1 MSFRLMKERIKQSGK
16 SLYEEQVKDAQ
27 NILADGFIDD
37 VSCSKHIFFWIAG
50 ENPQKGNQI
59 YIKFYDR
66 KYSSANGN
74 TKLFLTHNNDKIEVG
89 DYIYDE
95 EENTYWIC
103 TESFHVDNIYYKGK
117 FTQCNW
123 YLRWQ
128 RPDGTILEYPC
139 LDLNSTQY
147 NSGESGN
154 STLKLGSAQHMEK
167 VQANNDTISLS
178 SPQRFY
184 ISRDNSIPYII
195 TQNDTTASNYGKGI
209 CNITVT
215 QDVRHEDKDRPDL
228 VLCDYIDL
236 LSHLPPPLPSE
247 QTTDSNNE
255 KVDSSQVEN
264 KNVHLK
270 ISYDGDNY
278 IFAGGEYKTFT
289 VIASDNNGDLIDDV
303 SVQWSITALP
313 EVKKYISYEILE
325 NNSLKIKSFYHASVI
340 GTKILL
346 TVSVNEI
353 SESIYVEIGGGI

>member
-1 MSFRLMKERIKQSGK
+1 MKERIKQSGT
-16 SLYEEQVKDAQ
+16 SLYDEQIKDAQ
-27 NILADGFIDD
+27 NILADGFTDD
-37 VSCSKHIFFWIAG
+37 VSCAKHIFFWIAG
-50 ENPQKGNQI
+50 ENPQKGNHV

-74 TKLFLTHNNDKIEVG
+74 MKSFLTHNNDKIEVG

-103 TESFHVDNIYYKGK
+103 TESFHVDNIHYEGK

-167 VQANNDTISLS
+167 VQANSDTISLA

-184 ISRDNSIPYII
+184 VSRDNSIPYVI

-215 QDVRHEDKDRPDL
+215 QDVRREDKDRPDL
-228 VLCDYIDL
+228 GICDYIDP
-236 LSHLPPPLPSE
+236 SSPLPPTPSE
-247 QTTDSNNE
+247 PDETTDLTATISGRKELIVGYNRIYTVLLTNKE
-255 KVDSSQVEN
+255 KDEIDWDDTLYTW
-264 KNVHLK
+264 NVISDFTVKQRIIGNK
-270 ISYDGDNY
+270 ISLMVIDDNC
-278 IFAGGEYKTFT
+278 IGSSFLLQCRL
-289 VIASDNNGDLIDDV
+289 ISDNSIIAEIEITIVDV
-303 SVQWSITALP
+303 V
-313 EVKKYISYEILE
+313 
-325 NNSLKIKSFYHASVI
+325 
-340 GTKILL
+340 
-346 TVSVNEI
+346 
-353 SESIYVEIGGGI
+353 

>member
-1 MSFRLMKERIKQSGK
+1 MKERIKQSGK
-16 SLYEEQVKDAQ
+16 SLYEEQIKDAQ
-27 NILADGFIDD
+27 DILADGFTDD
-37 VSCSKHIFFWIAG
+37 VSCAKHIFFWIAG
-50 ENPQKGNQI
+50 ENPQKGNHV

-103 TESFHVDNIYYKGK
+103 TESFHVDNIHYEGK

-123 YLRWQ
+123 HLRWQ

-154 STLKLGSAQHMEK
+154 NTLKLGSAQHMEK
-167 VQANNDTISLS
+167 VQANSDTISLS

-184 ISRDNSIPYII
+184 ISRDNSIPYVI

-215 QDVRHEDKDRPDL
+215 QDVRREDKDRPDL
-228 VLCDYIDL
+228 GICDYIDPSSPLPPTPSEPNETTDLSAVILGDLELQIGFSNTYSVSFTDKKTGSSIDWTQVKFSWKIVCDFDIEQNIVENEIELLVEDEL
-236 LSHLPPPLPSE
+236 LS
-247 QTTDSNNE
+247 DE
-255 KVDSSQVEN
+255 KFKLQV
-264 KNVHLK
+264 
-270 ISYDGDNY
+270 I
-278 IFAGGEYKTFT
+278 I
-289 VIASDNNGDLIDDV
+289 DNNMIAEKII
-303 SVQWSITALP
+303 SI
-313 EVKKYISYEILE
+313 S
-325 NNSLKIKSFYHASVI
+325 
-340 GTKILL
+340 
-346 TVSVNEI
+346 
-353 SESIYVEIGGGI
+353 SIM

>member
-1 MSFRLMKERIKQSGK
+1 MKERIKQSGV
-16 SLYEEQVKDAQ
+16 SLYEEQIKDAQ
-27 NILADGFIDD
+27 EILADGFIDD
-37 VSCSKHIFFWIAG
+37 VSCAKHIFFWIAG
-50 ENPQKGNQI
+50 ENPQKGNHI

-74 TKLFLTHNNDKIEVG
+74 MKSFLTHNNDKIEVG

-103 TESFHVDNIYYKGK
+103 TESFHVDNIHYEGK

-167 VQANNDTISLS
+167 VQANSDTISLA

-184 ISRDNSIPYII
+184 VSRDNSIPYII

-215 QDVRHEDKDRPDL
+215 QDVRREDNDRPDL
-228 VLCDYIDL
+228 GICDYIDP
-236 LSHLPPPLPSE
+236 SSPLPPTPPVPDE
-247 QTTDSNNE
+247 TTDLTAVISGDSELQIGFSNTYTVTFTD
-255 KVDSSQVEN
+255 KKTGSPVDSSIVDFTWNIVSDFEVE
-264 KNVHLK
+264 
-270 ISYDGDNY
+270 
-278 IFAGGEYKTFT
+278 KT
-289 VIASDNNGDLIDDV
+289 
-303 SVQWSITALP
+303 
-313 EVKKYISYEILE
+313 E
-325 NNSLKIKSFYHASVI
+325 NNNEIDLYIEDEDLADEKIKLQVI
-340 GTKILL
+340 VKNILL
-346 TVSVNEI
+346 AEI
-353 SESIYVEIGGGI
+353 VISISSIM

>member
-1 MSFRLMKERIKQSGK
+1 MSLQLMKERIKQSGK
-16 SLYEEQVKDAQ
+16 SLYDEQIKDAQ
-27 NILADGFIDD
+27 DILADGFKDD
-37 VSCSKHIFFWIAG
+37 VSCAKHIFFWIAG
-50 ENPQKGNQI
+50 ENPQKGNHV

-103 TESFHVDNIYYKGK
+103 TESFHVDNIHYEGK

-123 YLRWQ
+123 LLRWQ

-154 STLKLGSAQHMEK
+154 NTLKLGSAQHMEK
-167 VQANNDTISLS
+167 VQANSDTISLT

-184 ISRDNSIPYII
+184 VSRDNSIPYII

-215 QDVRHEDKDRPDL
+215 QDVRREDKDRPDL
-228 VLCDYIDL
+228 GICDYIDP
-236 LSHLPPPLPSE
+236 SSPLPPTPPE
-247 QTTDSNNE
+247 PNETTDLRCVISGNTHLKNGYKRTYTVTFTDKHGNTVDWQKVNYQWNLVSNFKIIQN
-255 KVDSSQVEN
+255 QYEN
-264 KNVHLK
+264 KMDLF
-270 ISYDGDNY
+270 IDN
-278 IFAGGEYKTFT
+278 E
-289 VIASDNNGDLIDDV
+289 DLIKSSFLIQIIV
-303 SVQWSITALP
+303 RGKVIEEMT
-313 EVKKYISYEILE
+313 I
-325 NNSLKIKSFYHASVI
+325 KII
-340 GTKILL
+340 
-346 TVSVNEI
+346 N
-353 SESIYVEIGGGI
+353 

>member
-1 MSFRLMKERIKQSGK
+1 MSLKLMKERIKHSGN
-16 SLYEEQVKDAQ
+16 SLYDEQIKDAQ
-27 NILADGFIDD
+27 DILADGFTDD
-37 VSCSKHIFFWIAG
+37 VSCAKHIFFWIAG
-50 ENPQKGNQI
+50 ENPQKGNHV

-74 TKLFLTHNNDKIEVG
+74 MKSFLTHNNDKIEVG

-95 EENTYWIC
+95 EDNTYWIC
-103 TESFHVDNIYYKGK
+103 TESFHVDNIHYEGK

-167 VQANNDTISLS
+167 VQANSDTISLA

-184 ISRDNSIPYII
+184 VSRDNSIPYIV

-215 QDVRHEDKDRPDL
+215 QDVRREDKDRPDL
-228 VLCDYIDL
+228 GICDYID
-236 LSHLPPPLPSE
+236 SSSPPSPTPPVPDE
-247 QTTDSNNE
+247 TTDLLTVISGNTNL
-255 KVDSSQVEN
+255 
-264 KNVHLK
+264 KNGYRRIYTV
-270 ISYDGDNY
+270 
-278 IFAGGEYKTFT
+278 TFT
-289 VIASDNNGDLIDDV
+289 DKARNSINWKDVDYHWNIVADFDVKQTIMNNQI
-303 SVQWSITALP
+303 
-313 EVKKYISYEILE
+313 
-325 NNSLKIKSFYHASVI
+325 
-340 GTKILL
+340 
-346 TVSVNEI
+346 TVSVNDENLIGNTFLVQVIAINKVAAEI
-353 SESIYVEIGGGI
+353 RVNIVE

>member
-1 MSFRLMKERIKQSGK
+1 MSLQLMKARIKQSGA
-16 SLYEEQVKDAQ
+16 SLYDEQIKDAQ
-27 NILADGFIDD
+27 NILADGFTDD
-37 VSCSKHIFFWIAG
+37 VSCAKHIFFWIAG
-50 ENPQKGNQI
+50 ENPQKGNHV

-74 TKLFLTHNNDKIEVG
+74 MKSFLTHNNDKIEVG

-103 TESFHVDNIYYKGK
+103 TESFHVDNIHYEGK

-167 VQANNDTISLS
+167 VQANSDTISLA

-184 ISRDNSIPYII
+184 VSRDNSIPYVI

-215 QDVRHEDKDRPDL
+215 QDVRREDKDRPDL
-228 VLCDYIDL
+228 GICDYIDP
-236 LSHLPPPLPSE
+236 SSPLPPTPSE
-247 QTTDSNNE
+247 PDETTDLTATISGKKELIVGYNRTYTVLLTNKE
-255 KVDSSQVEN
+255 KDEIDWDDTLYTW
-264 KNVHLK
+264 NVISDFTVKQRIIGNK
-270 ISYDGDNY
+270 ISLMVIDDNC
-278 IFAGGEYKTFT
+278 IGSSFLLQCRL
-289 VIASDNNGDLIDDV
+289 ISDNSIIAEIEITIVDV
-303 SVQWSITALP
+303 V
-313 EVKKYISYEILE
+313 
-325 NNSLKIKSFYHASVI
+325 
-340 GTKILL
+340 
-346 TVSVNEI
+346 
-353 SESIYVEIGGGI
+353 

>member
-1 MSFRLMKERIKQSGK
+1 MKERIKQSGA
-16 SLYEEQVKDAQ
+16 SLYNEQIKDAQ
-27 NILADGFIDD
+27 NILADGFTDD
-37 VSCSKHIFFWIAG
+37 VSCAKHIFFWIAG
-50 ENPQKGNQI
+50 ENPQKGNHV

-74 TKLFLTHNNDKIEVG
+74 MKSFLTHNNDKIEVG

-103 TESFHVDNIYYKGK
+103 TESFHVDNIHYEGK

-154 STLKLGSAQHMEK
+154 NTLKLGSAQHMEK
-167 VQANNDTISLS
+167 VQANSDTISLA

-184 ISRDNSIPYII
+184 VSRDNSIPYVI

-215 QDVRHEDKDRPDL
+215 QDVRREDKDRPDL
-228 VLCDYIDL
+228 GICDYIDP
-236 LSHLPPPLPSE
+236 SSPLPPQTSE
-247 QTTDSNNE
+247 PDETTDLSSE
-255 KVDSSQVEN
+255 KKRPGEIDN
-264 KNVHLK
+264 KNINLE
-270 ISYDGDNY
+270 ISYEDDCY
-278 IFAGGEYKTFT
+278 IFAGGDYKIFT
-289 VIASDNNGDLIDDV
+289 AIVMNNNGKQIGDLHA
-303 SVQWSITALP
+303 QWSVTTLP
-313 EVKKYISYEILE
+313 EAKKYISYETE
-325 NNSLKIKSFYHASVI
+325 NNSIKIKSEYNTSVI

-346 TVSVNEI
+346 TASVEEI
-353 SESIYVEIGGGI
+353 SDSIYVEIGGGI

>member
-1 MSFRLMKERIKQSGK
+1 MKERIKHSGV
-16 SLYEEQVKDAQ
+16 SLYDEQIKDAQ
-27 NILADGFIDD
+27 DILADGFTDD
-37 VSCSKHIFFWIAG
+37 VSCAKHIFFWIAG
-50 ENPQKGNQI
+50 ENPQKGNHV

-74 TKLFLTHNNDKIEVG
+74 MKSFLTHNNDKIEVG

-103 TESFHVDNIYYKGK
+103 TESFHVDNIHYEGK

-128 RPDGTILEYPC
+128 RPNGTILEYPC

-167 VQANNDTISLS
+167 VQANSDTISLA

-184 ISRDNSIPYII
+184 VSRDNSIPYII

-215 QDVRHEDKDRPDL
+215 QDVRREDKDRPDL
-228 VLCDYIDL
+228 GICDYIDP
-236 LSHLPPPLPSE
+236 SSPLPPTPPVPDETTDLLAVISGDSEMQIGFSNIYSVTFTDKRTGSSVDCNTVDFTWNIVSDFNTE
-247 QTTDSNNE
+247 QTVT
-255 KVDSSQVEN
+255 EN
-264 KNVHLK
+264 
-270 ISYDGDNY
+270 S
-278 IFAGGEYKTFT
+278 
-289 VIASDNNGDLIDDV
+289 
-303 SVQWSITALP
+303 
-313 EVKKYISYEILE
+313 
-325 NNSLKIKSFYHASVI
+325 
-340 GTKILL
+340 ILL
-346 TVSVNEI
+346 FVEDENIADEEFKLQVIVNDIVLSEKII
-353 SESIYVEIGGGI
+353 SISSIM

>member
-1 MSFRLMKERIKQSGK
+1 MSLQLMKERIKQSGT
-16 SLYEEQVKDAQ
+16 SLYDEQIKDAQ
-27 NILADGFIDD
+27 DILAYGFQDD
-37 VSCSKHIFFWIAG
+37 VSCAKHIFFWIPG
-50 ENPQKGNQI
+50 ENPQKGSHI

-74 TKLFLTHNNDKIEVG
+74 MKSFLTHNNDKIEVG

-103 TESFHVDNIYYKGK
+103 TESFHVDNIHYEGK

-167 VQANNDTISLS
+167 VQANSDTIPLA

-184 ISRDNSIPYII
+184 VSRDNSIPYVV

-215 QDVRHEDKDRPDL
+215 QDVRREDKDRPDL
-228 VLCDYIDL
+228 GICDYIDL
-236 LSHLPPPLPSE
+236 SSPLPPTPQPSIPNE
-247 QTTDSNNE
+247 TTVLMAVISGDSELQIGFSNTYFVAFTDKETGFQVDWKKVDFTWNVVSDFDIEKIIANNE
-255 KVDSSQVEN
+255 IELLVEDEDLADEKFKLQV
-264 KNVHLK
+264 
-270 ISYDGDNY
+270 I
-278 IFAGGEYKTFT
+278 
-289 VIASDNNGDLIDDV
+289 
-303 SVQWSITALP
+303 
-313 EVKKYISYEILE
+313 
-325 NNSLKIKSFYHASVI
+325 
-340 GTKILL
+340 
-346 TVSVNEI
+346 VNDIII
-353 SESIYVEIGGGI
+353 SEKVISVSSIM

>member
-1 MSFRLMKERIKQSGK
+1 MSLQLMKERIKQSGT
-16 SLYEEQVKDAQ
+16 SLYDEQIKDAQ
-27 NILADGFIDD
+27 DILAYDFQDD
-37 VSCSKHIFFWIAG
+37 VSCAKHIFFWIPG
-50 ENPQKGNQI
+50 ENPQKGRHV

-103 TESFHVDNIYYKGK
+103 TESFHVDNIHYEGK

-154 STLKLGSAQHMEK
+154 NTLKLGSAQHMEK
-167 VQANNDTISLS
+167 VQANSDTISLA

-184 ISRDNSIPYII
+184 VSRDKSIPYII

-215 QDVRHEDKDRPDL
+215 QDVRREDKDRPDL
-228 VLCDYIDL
+228 GICDYIDP
-236 LSHLPPPLPSE
+236 SSPLPPTTPEPDE
-247 QTTDSNNE
+247 TTDLRCVISGNTNLKNGYRRSYTVTFSDKDGNVIDWQNINFIWNIVNN
-255 KVDSSQVEN
+255 SGLITNAYEN
-264 KNVHLK
+264 KIDIFL
-270 ISYDGDNY
+270 DN
-278 IFAGGEYKTFT
+278 E
-289 VIASDNNGDLIDDV
+289 DLIGSSFLLQV
-303 SVQWSITALP
+303 IVAG
-313 EVKKYISYEILE
+313 EVLAES
-325 NNSLKIKSFYHASVI
+325 KII
-340 GTKILL
+340 II
-346 TVSVNEI
+346 E
-353 SESIYVEIGGGI
+353 

>member
-1 MSFRLMKERIKQSGK
+1 MKERIKQSGT
-16 SLYEEQVKDAQ
+16 SLYDEQIKDAQ
-27 NILADGFIDD
+27 NILADGFTDD

-50 ENPQKGNQI
+50 ENPQKGNHV
-59 YIKFYDR
+59 YIKFYER

-74 TKLFLTHNNDKIEVG
+74 MKSFLTHNNDKIEVG

-103 TESFHVDNIYYKGK
+103 TESFHVDNIHYEGK

-167 VQANNDTISLS
+167 VQANSDTISLA

-184 ISRDNSIPYII
+184 VSRDNSIPYVI

-215 QDVRHEDKDRPDL
+215 QDVRREDKDRPDL
-228 VLCDYIDL
+228 GICDYIDP
-236 LSHLPPPLPSE
+236 SSPLPPTPSE
-247 QTTDSNNE
+247 PDETTDLRCAISGNTNLKNGYGRTYTVTFTDKE
-255 KVDSSQVEN
+255 GNAVDWQEVNYQWNIKSDFDVQQTISGNTITIKVEN
-264 KNVHLK
+264 EDFIGSSFLLD
-270 ISYDGDNY
+270 ISIG
-278 IFAGGEYKTFT
+278 
-289 VIASDNNGDLIDDV
+289 
-303 SVQWSITALP
+303 
-313 EVKKYISYEILE
+313 
-325 NNSLKIKSFYHASVI
+325 NSMMTE
-340 GTKILL
+340 TKI
-346 TVSVNEI
+346 NIIE
-353 SESIYVEIGGGI
+353 

>member
-1 MSFRLMKERIKQSGK
+1 MKERIKLSGK
-16 SLYEEQVKDAQ
+16 SLYDEQIKDAQ
-27 NILADGFIDD
+27 DILADGFKDD
-37 VSCSKHIFFWIAG
+37 VSCAKHIFFWIAG
-50 ENPQKGNQI
+50 ENPQKGNHV

-103 TESFHVDNIYYKGK
+103 TESFHVDNIHYEGK

-123 YLRWQ
+123 LLRWQ

-154 STLKLGSAQHMEK
+154 NTLKLGSAQHMEK
-167 VQANNDTISLS
+167 VQANSDTISLS

-184 ISRDNSIPYII
+184 VSRDNSIPYVI

-215 QDVRHEDKDRPDL
+215 QDVRREDKDRPDL
-228 VLCDYIDL
+228 GICDYIDPSSPLPPTLSEPNETTDLSAVILGDLELQIGFSNTYSVSFTDKKTGSSIDWTQVKFSWKIVCDFDIEQNIVENEIELLVEDEL
-236 LSHLPPPLPSE
+236 LS
-247 QTTDSNNE
+247 DE
-255 KVDSSQVEN
+255 KFKLQV
-264 KNVHLK
+264 
-270 ISYDGDNY
+270 I
-278 IFAGGEYKTFT
+278 I
-289 VIASDNNGDLIDDV
+289 DNNMIAEKII
-303 SVQWSITALP
+303 SI
-313 EVKKYISYEILE
+313 S
-325 NNSLKIKSFYHASVI
+325 
-340 GTKILL
+340 
-346 TVSVNEI
+346 
-353 SESIYVEIGGGI
+353 SIM

>member
-1 MSFRLMKERIKQSGK
+1 MSLQLMKERIKQSGT
-16 SLYEEQVKDAQ
+16 SLYDEQIKDAQ
-27 NILADGFIDD
+27 DILAYDFQDD
-37 VSCSKHIFFWIAG
+37 VSCAKHIFFWIPG
-50 ENPQKGNQI
+50 ENPQKGRHV

-103 TESFHVDNIYYKGK
+103 TESFHVDNIHYEGK

-154 STLKLGSAQHMEK
+154 NTLKLGSAQHMEK
-167 VQANNDTISLS
+167 VQANSDTISLA

-184 ISRDNSIPYII
+184 VSRDKSIPYII

-215 QDVRHEDKDRPDL
+215 QDVRREDKDRPDL
-228 VLCDYIDL
+228 GICDYIDP
-236 LSHLPPPLPSE
+236 SSPLPPTTPEPDE
-247 QTTDSNNE
+247 TTDLRLS
-255 KVDSSQVEN
+255 
-264 KNVHLK
+264 
-270 ISYDGDNY
+270 
-278 IFAGGEYKTFT
+278 
-289 VIASDNNGDLIDDV
+289 LIH
-303 SVQWSITALP
+303 I
-313 EVKKYISYEILE
+313 
-325 NNSLKIKSFYHASVI
+325 
-340 GTKILL
+340 
-346 TVSVNEI
+346 
-353 SESIYVEIGGGI
+353 